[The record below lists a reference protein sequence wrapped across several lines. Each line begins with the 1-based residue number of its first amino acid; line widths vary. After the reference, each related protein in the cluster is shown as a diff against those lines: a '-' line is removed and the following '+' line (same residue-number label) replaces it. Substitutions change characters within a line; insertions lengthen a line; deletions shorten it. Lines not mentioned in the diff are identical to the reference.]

1 MYYVKYRDFFG
12 NLNILEGRSELEDA
26 KSEAEDVAQ
35 TGGNGEVEVLVT
47 VDVNTDGAAASSRRL
62 PLPGRDDGTET
73 EAKALR

>member
-1 MYYVKYRDFFG
+1 MYYIKYRDFFG
-12 NLNILEGRSELEDA
+12 NLNILEGRSEFEDA

-35 TGGNGEVEVLVT
+35 MGNGEVEVLVT
-47 VDVNTDGAAASSRRL
+47 VDVNLEGAAASSRRL